1 MKRYFIMTS
10 RSDCTGREAALIR
23 TAAILL
29 SLFAAGIFI
38 FILGHNPFA
47 VYSSMV
53 EGAFGTAYRITETA
67 RRAVPL
73 IIISLGIAAAF
84 RLKFW
89 NIGADG
95 QMMMGAF
102 GASWFA
108 LNCGSLPAYAL
119 LPLMA
124 AAGIICGGAWGAI
137 PAFFRA
143 KFRTN
148 ETIFTL
154 MMNYIALK
162 WLTYLQYGPWKD
174 PAALGFPKIPG
185 FSASA
190 VLPDLFGLHIG
201 WVIALILVIAMHVFI
216 NHTKTGFEIQV
227 TGESENT
234 SRYAGMNVSRII
246 VFTIFLSGG
255 MCGLA
260 GMIEASAV
268 NKTLSIEITKG
279 AGFTAIITCWLSGL
293 RAPVIPVVCVLF
305 AAMIQGGTF
314 IQMAFQMPQSAA
326 QILQGLIL
334 FFVLGSEFFIRYR
347 VTSARK
353 MNIQE
358 DTE

>member
-1 MKRYFIMTS
+1 MKKYFIMTS
-10 RSDCTGREAALIR
+10 RSDCTGREAAIIR
-23 TAAILL
+23 ASAIIL
-29 SLFAAGIFI
+29 SLAAAGIFLLLI
-38 FILGHNPFA
+38 GHNPLE
-47 VYSSMV
+47 VYSSMLN
-53 EGAFGTAYRITETA
+53 GAFGTPYRITETI

-73 IIISLGIAAAF
+73 VIASLGISAAF
-84 RLKFW
+84 RLRFW

-95 QMMMGAF
+95 QMMMGAL
-102 GASWFA
+102 GASYFA
-108 LNCGSLPAYAL
+108 LNFSSLPAYIL
-119 LPLMA
+119 LPLMGI
-124 AAGIICGGAWGAI
+124 AGVICGGVWGAV

-162 WLTYLQYGPWKD
+162 LLTYLQYGPWKD

-185 FSASA
+185 FTENA
-190 VLPDLFGLHIG
+190 VLPDVLGLHAG
-201 WVIALILVIAMHVFI
+201 WIIALLLVILMHIFI
-216 NHTKTGFEIQV
+216 SYTKKGYEIMV

-234 SRYAGMNVSRII
+234 SRYAGMNVSRVII
-246 VFTIFLSGG
+246 LTLFISGSL
-255 MCGLA
+255 CGLG

-268 NKTLSIEITKG
+268 NKTLSMEITKG
-279 AGFTAIITCWLSGL
+279 AGYTAIITCWLSGL

-347 VTSARK
+347 VTAAGK
-353 MNIQE
+353 NNTLNE
-358 DTE
+358 AE